1 MGTGKPFGAGTTPAP
16 SFSSRLV
23 RFGDGQGFI
32 NVTVRPVDVLQH
44 ASLEAAGFGI
54 VFFLGDIVMGL
65 IEEVTGLVQVTA
77 PGQVSV
83 DRFVLLDIFAVVDG
97 RFLNFID
104 GVVDFFDGLTLFGV
118 NRSAV
123 GAMLQMGP
131 GVAQVG
137 ESVDVRRMTTLRVD
151 ILGGQRE

>member
-1 MGTGKPFGAGTTPAP
+1 
-16 SFSSRLV
+16 V

-32 NVTVRPVDVLQH
+32 NMMVRPVDVLEH
-44 ASLEAAGFGI
+44 AGLEAAGFGI
-54 VFFLGDIVMGL
+54 VFFLSDIVMGL

-77 PGQVSV
+77 PRQVSI
-83 DRFVLLDIFAVVDG
+83 DRFVLLDILAVVDG

-118 NRSAV
+118 NRAAV
-123 GAMLQMGP
+123 GAMLEMGP

-151 ILGGQRE
+151 ILGGQRV